1 MCSGTLLT
9 INLQKRPIGYF
20 FLSFFFF
27 FISRGQFPRTGGRE
41 EEEMA
46 WNPSFSLSFFFQ
58 NSLIRG
64 VRTCERPERSLPLRV
79 SWCLGPFCILI
90 IILGSI
96 KIMMISSPL
105 FRPLKVPFK
114 FTPAGLV
121 LMTLARQQRE
131 CFDVSLT
138 LGAQR
143 VVAVEGPLL
152 YLCHQKLYI
161 VY

>member
-1 MCSGTLLT
+1 
-9 INLQKRPIGYF
+9 
-20 FLSFFFF
+20 
-27 FISRGQFPRTGGRE
+27 
-41 EEEMA
+41 MA
-46 WNPSFSLSFFFQ
+46 WNPSFSLAFFFQ

-121 LMTLARQQRE
+121 LMTLARQ
-131 CFDVSLT
+131 
-138 LGAQR
+138 
-143 VVAVEGPLL
+143 
-152 YLCHQKLYI
+152 
-161 VY
+161 